1 MRAVFAGV
9 LIGLVVGGAALAPAT
24 RAQPAPDLQ
33 RAKDLYV
40 AAETAM
46 TEGRYPDAIRDYGAA
61 FDLTRDP
68 ILFYKIANAHEKAGK
83 CDVALIYYGRYLKE
97 GSPTEQFAEL
107 TRERVR
113 ACGGGPPVPAPGPG
127 SAERPATGSASAPI
141 GGGSDAGSAAVGTT
155 MTGRDRGAWLLVATS
170 VALVTIG
177 SVLAYAANSAESDIT
192 DLYVGFTGMP
202 ARYDDDTRE
211 TYEELIAEGR
221 RYERLSWLSF
231 GLAGATAIGAIMLLK
246 TGRAEGTVQVA
257 PTASPTAGG
266 VSATLRW

>member
-24 RAQPAPDLQ
+24 RAQPALDLQ

-97 GSPTEQFAEL
+97 GRPTEQFAEL

-127 SAERPATGSASAPI
+127 SAERPATGA
-141 GGGSDAGSAAVGTT
+141 T

-177 SVLAYAANSAESDIT
+177 SVLAYASNSAESDIT

-211 TYEELIAEGR
+211 TYEDLIAEGR

-231 GLAGATAIGAIMLLK
+231 GLAGATAIGAIVLLK